1 MKVKNIKLEWYAF
14 RYEWNEHKLKF
25 INVLSGWEEDIAKKI
40 KKGAKDK
47 WKPVTD
53 YDSFKDWI
61 KSELMYYYWSKSE
74 HEVIIADLVDN
85 KDEARWEKHDI
96 WWQLEPNLDRIC
108 EYIINKME
116 IEFKN
121 EEF

>member
-1 MKVKNIKLEWYAF
+1 MRKRKLEWYAF
-14 RYEWNEHKLKF
+14 RYEWNKHELVF
-25 INVLSGWEEDIAKKI
+25 INVLENMEEDIIKKI

-53 YDSFKDWI
+53 YNSFKDWI
-61 KSELMYYYWSKSE
+61 KADLMYYYWSKSE
-74 HEVIIADLVDN
+74 HEVIIADLFDN

-108 EYIINKME
+108 EYIINRLELDIE
-116 IEFKN
+116 IK
-121 EEF
+121 